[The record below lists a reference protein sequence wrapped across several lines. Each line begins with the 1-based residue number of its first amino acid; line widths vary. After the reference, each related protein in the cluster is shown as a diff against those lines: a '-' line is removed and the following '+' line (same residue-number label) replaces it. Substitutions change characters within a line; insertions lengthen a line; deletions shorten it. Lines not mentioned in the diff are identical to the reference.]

1 MRSLSTHRTI
11 GAVAA
16 LSLAAAVA
24 LLPPPRIA
32 HGQAPAAFS
41 FGLIGDLGYQP
52 HEEPWL
58 DAVMSDLDRHVLAF
72 VVHVGDLATP
82 TRACTDALQAQRLA
96 QFRASAHPL
105 IFTPGDNEWTDCH
118 DAQGV
123 KGGNPLERLATLR
136 KLFFAGEESLG
147 KRTLPLLRQSKSADP
162 VLAKYRE
169 NARWD
174 LGGVTF
180 MTLHVVGSN
189 NGRGRAPETDAEY
202 EERNRANLVWLREGF
217 AHATASN
224 SRGIMI
230 LTQANLYPDFPPFPA
245 PGGKE
250 ASPSGFADMR
260 DAVEQEAI
268 AFRKPIVL
276 VHGDSHYFRIDNP
289 YRARPP
295 SGRQQSQ
302 GPENFLRLELFGSPS
317 HHWVEVTVSPDDPN
331 VFTIRP
337 RIVAENLVKRSP

>member
-1 MRSLSTHRTI
+1 MIS
-11 GAVAA
+11 AVAG
-16 LSLAAAVA
+16 LSLATATA
-24 LLPPPRIA
+24 LLLIARPQIA
-32 HGQAPAAFS
+32 HSQAPAAFS

-52 HEEPWL
+52 YEEPWL
-58 DAVMSDLDRHVLAF
+58 EAVMSDLDRHELAF

-96 QFRASAHPL
+96 QFRASAHPF
-105 IFTPGDNEWTDCH
+105 IYTPGDNEWTDCH

-123 KGGNPLERLATLR
+123 KGGDPLERLATLR
-136 KLFFAGEESLG
+136 ELFFAGEDSLG
-147 KRTLPLLRQSKSADP
+147 KRTLPLQRQSKTADP

-174 LGGVTF
+174 FGGVTF
-180 MTLHVVGSN
+180 MTLHAVGSN
-189 NGRGRAPETDAEY
+189 NGRGRTPETDAEY
-202 EERNRANLVWLREGF
+202 EERNRANLAWLREGF

-224 SRGIMI
+224 SRGVMI
-230 LTQANLYPDFPPFPA
+230 LTQANLYPSFPPFPA

-250 ASPSGFADMR
+250 QFPSGFADMR

-268 AFRKPIVL
+268 AFRKPVVL
-276 VHGDSHYFRIDNP
+276 VHGDSHYFRVDNP
-289 YRARPP
+289 YRLRPP
-295 SGRQQSQ
+295 PGQQQSQ

-337 RIVAENLVKRSP
+337 RIVAENLVKRAP